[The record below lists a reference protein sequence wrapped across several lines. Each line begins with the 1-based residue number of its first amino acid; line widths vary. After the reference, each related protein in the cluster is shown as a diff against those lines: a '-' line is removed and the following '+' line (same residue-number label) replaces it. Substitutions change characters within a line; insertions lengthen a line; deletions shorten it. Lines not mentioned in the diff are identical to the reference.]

1 MKRLP
6 GTLLA
11 TGRKTRREVPADEKD
26 LNFYPVM
33 IRKVEREVSRTKGK
47 QVLEKAK
54 ASGLVCFT
62 NLKPDCLSYSRQ

>member
-11 TGRKTRREVPADEKD
+11 AGRKTRREVPADEKD

-33 IRKVEREVSRTKGK
+33 IRKVEREVSGTKGK
-47 QVLEKAK
+47 YLRRQKPQV
-54 ASGLVCFT
+54 
-62 NLKPDCLSYSRQ
+62 